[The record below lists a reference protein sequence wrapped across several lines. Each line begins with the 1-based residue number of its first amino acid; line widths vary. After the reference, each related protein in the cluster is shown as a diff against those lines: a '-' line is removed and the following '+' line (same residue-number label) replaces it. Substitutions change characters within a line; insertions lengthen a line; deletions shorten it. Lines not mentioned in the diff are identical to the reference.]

1 MVDLRMMLEANVRDP
16 GEKLAMQKIDTP
28 VSMGKIHWGKISQ
41 QKMPVNTAQKS
52 FVRLEPRPPSK

>member
-1 MVDLRMMLEANVRDP
+1 MSEVNVRDP
-16 GEKLAMQKIDTP
+16 RGKLAKQKIDTP

-52 FVRLEPRPPSK
+52 FVRWEPKPPSK